1 MAVTFTTSAGSAG
14 GVQSSYALELT
25 AALEGQFADIADNS
39 VSTFVNETG
48 AVVAYGNL
56 VVVNASGS
64 VGNSAKTIAAANN
77 TVVGIVSP
85 MWMRPLPTPT
95 PALGQGRSSYERLE
109 QRCCCCVL
117 R

>member
-56 VVVNASGS
+56 
-64 VGNSAKTIAAANN
+64 
-77 TVVGIVSP
+77 
-85 MWMRPLPTPT
+85 
-95 PALGQGRSSYERLE
+95 GRCERFWFCWQLC
-109 QRCCCCVL
+109 QDHCCC
-117 R
+117 

>member
-77 TVVGIVSP
+77 TVVGINALTYVDETATDTNSALVS
-85 MWMRPLPTPT
+85 RTIK
-95 PALGQGRSSYERLE
+95 
-109 QRCCCCVL
+109 
-117 R
+117 